1 MLRKIL
7 GSYSRVG
14 TRFSSVAVLTIA
26 LLAGAP
32 DAFGVKPFL
41 SGSIL
46 EAVVETDVC
55 ARVPAALGCSS
66 FSSTEAATPTTTHPI
81 RITLSVI
88 RPNGVPVT
96 GLLRGDFDFE
106 WRFGTNMSIPSVGTC
121 AGCFED
127 TSTLVGGPP
136 GMYVLY
142 VTPSFASWEEVNISR
157 LRIDVT
163 AVTSIHKLM
172 KIDLR

>member
-1 MLRKIL
+1 MFRKIL
-7 GSYSRVG
+7 RSYSRAG
-14 TRFSSVAVLTIA
+14 TRFPSVAVLTIA
-26 LLAGAP
+26 MLAGAP
-32 DAFGVKPFL
+32 GAFGVKPFL

-46 EAVVETDVC
+46 EAVLETDSC
-55 ARVPAALGCSS
+55 TRGAPTPCGQL
-66 FSSTEAATPTTTHPI
+66 SSTEAATPTTTHPI

-121 AGCFED
+121 ADCFED
-127 TSTLVGGPP
+127 PSTLVGGPP

-142 VTPSFASWEEVNISR
+142 VTPSFGSWEDVNISR

-163 AVTSIHKLM
+163 AVTSLHMLM